1 MAGPFQDRRVPDVNP
16 NELQRYFDDGIKQA
30 IRPYNPDEVHI
41 RVSEDIG
48 GVRTIRIGISGI
60 RRTYEF
66 ELDILGNPIEV
77 VDAMIEKVA
86 ALFAADYIE
95 PNESSIQLSTN

>member
-1 MAGPFQDRRVPDVNP
+1 MVDVLQHRP
-16 NELQRYFDDGIKQA
+16 STKADDLQRYFDDGIKRA
-30 IRPYNPDEVHI
+30 IRPYDPDEIHI
-41 RVSEDIG
+41 RVSNNPG
-48 GVRTIRIGISGI
+48 GTRTIRIGISGI

-77 VDAMIEKVA
+77 VDAMIEKVTE
-86 ALFAADYIE
+86 LFAADYIE